1 MRQRRLFPELWE
13 EGENARVPGNRD
25 GLKYQDEA
33 RALEERAPIP
43 GGWGQT
49 FFITKNLG
57 SMESVAKDTE

>member
-1 MRQRRLFPELWE
+1 MIQNGMLNP
-13 EGENARVPGNRD
+13 
-25 GLKYQDEA
+25 DEA

-57 SMESVAKDTE
+57 SMESVAKGEQTNG